1 MLSIHIL
8 LSKANHMG
16 SALTQQGRSVYI
28 LLHGVTLEIHEYY
41 VVYTF
46 HLEEAPVI
54 SHLFILNAYHSI

>member
-8 LSKANHMG
+8 LSNANHMG
-16 SALTQQGRSVYI
+16 SSLTQQGRSIYI

-54 SHLFILNAYHSI
+54 SHLFILNVYHSI

>member
-1 MLSIHIL
+1 
-8 LSKANHMG
+8 MG
-16 SALTQQGRSVYI
+16 SALTQQGRSAYI

-46 HLEEAPVI
+46 HLEEAAVI